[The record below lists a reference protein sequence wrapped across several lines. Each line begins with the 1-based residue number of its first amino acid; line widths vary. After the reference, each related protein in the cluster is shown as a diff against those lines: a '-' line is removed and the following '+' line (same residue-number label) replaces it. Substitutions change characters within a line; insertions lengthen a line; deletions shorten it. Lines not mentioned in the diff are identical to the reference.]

1 MIEERIEKIETK
13 IAYQEDQ
20 IEELNKTIYQQQ
32 KELERLKATCESL
45 ASHIATLYESSYES
59 KSAINE
65 RPPHY

>member
-1 MIEERIEKIETK
+1 MNEERLEKIETK
-13 IAYQEDQ
+13 LAYQEDL

-45 ASHIATLYESSYES
+45 ASHITTLYGSANES
-59 KSAINE
+59 KPVVNE